1 MNRWKL
7 TNELFGN
14 DKDLLILKTLE
25 RIEDD
30 EELEHVYELLAH
42 VPRQH
47 LVEYLTTGRSDED
60 ISELIDQKII
70 TATEAR
76 VWGDYDR

>member
-14 DKDLLILKTLE
+14 DKDLLIWKTLE

-47 LVEYLTTGRSDED
+47 LVEYVLCGIGED
-60 ISELIDQKII
+60 VVQDLVDQKII
-70 TATEAR
+70 SGTEAR
-76 VWGDYDR
+76 VWGDL

>member
-14 DKDLLILKTLE
+14 DKDLLIWKTLE

-47 LVEYLTTGRSDED
+47 LVEYVTTGLSDD
-60 ISELIDQKII
+60 RISELIDNKII
-70 TATEAR
+70 SATEAR